1 MGRRRIPGKSVKI
14 SPPARGRYRGG
25 LKINQ
30 LSLKY
35 NIKDLEERRRKLRN
49 NMTHAE
55 VLLWNYIRR
64 KQIQNIR
71 FRRQFSIE
79 LFIVDFY
86 SPQIKLAI
94 EIDGYTHLTEEEIKY
109 DYWRQNKLES
119 YGVRFLRFTNE
130 DIYENINEVL
140 RIINYEVEA
149 IFREKRKISS

>member
-1 MGRRRIPGKSVKI
+1 
-14 SPPARGRYRGG
+14 
-25 LKINQ
+25 
-30 LSLKY
+30 
-35 NIKDLEERRRKLRN
+35 
-49 NMTHAE
+49 MTHAE

-130 DIYENINEVL
+130 DVYENINEVL